1 MPSANLLLQAV
12 VSGVMMGGIYALIA
26 ISLALIFGVMRVL
39 NFAHGDLLMIAMY
52 GIVVLTHDRF
62 ILCHSERGAD
72 DFRRRSAQH

>member
-52 GIVVLTHDRF
+52 G
-62 ILCHSERGAD
+62 
-72 DFRRRSAQH
+72 